1 VPCSKAWQSFE
12 EFLDLVYLA
21 VSSALIMSLPLVTS
35 RTAGKQT
42 DTILKKLR
50 PHVSE
55 PPELTV
61 EEATSI
67 LSLIFSNELS
77 SVKSAIFLH
86 DLAITGLEQR
96 PDILAGCASVMRHKA
111 VPVDVD
117 RLTAAVEKRS
127 IGVNGY
133 GGGLVRFKSNSD
145 THSEGKSDRHSVI

>member
-1 VPCSKAWQSFE
+1 
-12 EFLDLVYLA
+12 
-21 VSSALIMSLPLVTS
+21 MSLPLVTS
-35 RTAGKQT
+35 IIPGKQT

-50 PHVSE
+50 PHVPE

-61 EEATSI
+61 EEATST
-67 LSLIFSNELS
+67 LALIFTNQLS

-96 PDILAGCASVMRHKA
+96 PDILAGCASVMRSEA

-117 RLTAAVEKRS
+117 RLTAVVAERS

-133 GGGLVRFKSNSD
+133 GGGLVRFKSSFCHIYAKASL
-145 THSEGKSDRHSVI
+145 TGIV